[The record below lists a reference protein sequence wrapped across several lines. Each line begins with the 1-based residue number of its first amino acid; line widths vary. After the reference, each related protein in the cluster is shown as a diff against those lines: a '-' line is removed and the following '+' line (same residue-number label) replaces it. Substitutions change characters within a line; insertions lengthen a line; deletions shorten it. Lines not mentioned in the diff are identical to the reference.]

1 MERDN
6 VDGLMVTD
14 DPTIFPYKELI
25 VELAAR
31 YRIPTI
37 YSNRAFA
44 EVGGLMTYVLDYVE
58 AFRHVAKQI
67 TDVLKGT
74 KPGDIPFYQPDR
86 YELIINLKTAKALDL
101 ELPATLLASASKVI
115 E

>member
-1 MERDN
+1 
-6 VDGLMVTD
+6 VSAPLLT
-14 DPTIFPYKELI
+14 
-25 VELAAR
+25 AS

-44 EVGGLMTYVLDYVE
+44 EVGGLMYVLNYVE

-67 TDVLKGT
+67 SDILKGT
-74 KPGDIPFYQPDR
+74 SPGDIPFYRPDR
-86 YELIINLKTAKALDL
+86 YVLISNLKTAKALDL
-101 ELPATLLASASKVI
+101 ELPATLLVSASQVI

>member
-1 MERDN
+1 
-6 VDGLMVTD
+6 VSAPL
-14 DPTIFPYKELI
+14 
-25 VELAAR
+25 LAAS

-44 EVGGLMTYVLDYVE
+44 EVGGLMMYVLDYVE

-67 TDVLKGT
+67 SDILKGT
-74 KPGDIPFYQPDR
+74 SPGDIPFYRPDR
-86 YELIINLKTAKALDL
+86 YVLIINLKTAKALDL
-101 ELPATLLASASKVI
+101 ELPATLLVSASQVI